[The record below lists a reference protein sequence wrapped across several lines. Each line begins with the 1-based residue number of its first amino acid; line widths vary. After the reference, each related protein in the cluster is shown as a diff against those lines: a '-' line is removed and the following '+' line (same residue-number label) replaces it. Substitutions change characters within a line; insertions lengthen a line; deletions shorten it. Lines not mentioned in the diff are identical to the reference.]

1 MVELI
6 LIICFI
12 DNKKYTEGTL
22 FFTTLQEEY
31 VGKYFYSYERKD
43 NQSISDK
50 FQVKFMNM
58 MKSLSQ
64 S

>member
-12 DNKKYTEGTL
+12 DNKKYTKGTL

-31 VGKYFYSYERKD
+31 IGKSFYSYERKD
-43 NQSISDK
+43 NQYISDE
-50 FQVKFMNM
+50 FQVNLTNM
-58 MKSLSQ
+58 LKSLS
-64 S
+64 